1 MTNVEMNIWGRTFD
15 LEVEYDCGDNEKVPQ
30 NQIDAVEKIL
40 DAPAVM
46 QAKEAVEKYCLAQN
60 PEEIKPDH
68 IDNIFKYV
76 MPLYL
81 FAVRNNEKRVVAIMC
96 RYRFDLENGIAV
108 VFENEKLKQVGS
120 QDIIL

>member
-1 MTNVEMNIWGRTFD
+1 MTNVEMDIWGRTFD
-15 LEVEYDCGDNEKVPQ
+15 LEVEYDCNDNEKIPQ

-40 DAPAVM
+40 NAPAVM
-46 QAKEAVEKYCLAQN
+46 QAKEAVEKYCLMQN
-60 PEEIKPDH
+60 SEEIGAEH

-81 FAVRNNEKRVVAIMC
+81 FAVRSDEKRVVAIMC
-96 RYRFDLENGIAV
+96 RYRFDLENGIAI